1 MSKMNALNLTSTVT
15 RNKDVAY
22 TYMDDEMVIMGAE
35 DQLFYG
41 VNAVGASIWAFLE
54 GGIQSVQA
62 ICEHL
67 QSLYVV
73 TAEQCVDDAI
83 QFIRQMQTHHM
94 LLVNE

>member
-1 MSKMNALNLTSTVT
+1 MSALNLSSKVA
-15 RNKDVAY
+15 RNDDVAY
-22 TYMDDEMVIMGAE
+22 TYMDDEMVIMGAD

-67 QSLYVV
+67 QSLYEV
-73 TAEQCVDDAI
+73 ADKQCVADAT
-83 QFIRQMQTHHM
+83 QFIAQMQAQNM
-94 LLVNE
+94 ILVNE